1 MASPSPRPNFFIV
14 GAPKCGTTS
23 LYSYLKEHPEVFMPD
38 KKEPHYFC
46 TDFNKPPRLTED
58 QYLELFAPARSEK
71 RIGEGSTW
79 YIYSEEARRGIKAF
93 DPEARIIIMLR
104 NPVAMMYSLH
114 AQRLWLARE
123 NIQDFEEALEAESD
137 RKEGRRLPPYPFPI
151 QLLFYR
157 DCARYSTHISAYL
170 DQFGA
175 DHVKVIIFE
184 EFVRNTEDTYREICD
199 FLGIDAQ
206 FRPEFAVHNSNKR
219 LRSVRVRRFLRSERT
234 KDVGRW
240 FPRRVRRSFKG
251 FLLDANTKRIS
262 RPPMSASLRERLE
275 AEFQPEVEAT
285 SQVLGK
291 DLSRWWGPQSKVP
304 AGSAAAHEL
313 PGLP

>member
-1 MASPSPRPNFFIV
+1 MASPRPNFFIV

-46 TDFNKPPRLTED
+46 TDFYKPPRLTEN
-58 QYLELFAPARSEK
+58 QYLELFASARDEK

-123 NIQDFEEALEAESD
+123 DIQDFEEALEAESD
-137 RKEGRRLPPYPFPI
+137 RKEGRRLPPYPFPV

-157 DCARYSTHISAYL
+157 DCGKYSSHVSAYL
-170 DQFGA
+170 DRFGSEQ
-175 DHVKVIIFE
+175 VKVVIFE
-184 EFVRNTEDTYREICD
+184 EFARNTEASYREICE
-199 FLGIDAQ
+199 FLEIDPH
-206 FRPEFAVHNSNKR
+206 FKPEFAVHNSNKK
-219 LRSVRVRRFLRSERT
+219 LRSTRVRRFLRNERT

-240 FPRRVRRSFKG
+240 FPRRFRRSFKG
-251 FLLDANTKRIS
+251 FLLDVNTRKTT
-262 RPPMSASLRERLE
+262 RPPMTASLRERLE
-275 AEFQPEVEAT
+275 REFQDEVEAT
-285 SQVLGK
+285 SKVVGK
-291 DLSRWWGPQSKVP
+291 DLSRWWGPQGRVP
-304 AGSAAAHEL
+304 ADTASMHEA
-313 PGLP
+313 PSIP